1 MLGTRPSMSTS
12 IGGIFGVLC
21 RTSAAEGGG
30 ATQVMA
36 MVNVLKVG
44 VRVAVRCAGSAGAY
58 PLAWAFDLWTQREVP
73 LLNERVLWRKHITDL
88 HKMLVGRVR
97 TRLRGGPVVYICYVM
112 LYITLVRYL
121 PVQPAAMYSYSY

>member
-73 LLNERVLWRKHITDL
+73 LPAALAPMD
-88 HKMLVGRVR
+88 
-97 TRLRGGPVVYICYVM
+97 TRLLHVNCS
-112 LYITLVRYL
+112 
-121 PVQPAAMYSYSY
+121 AASRR